1 MMAQL
6 RGMASPGMLLL
17 FQAAPAAREARG
29 TASGW
34 EVAAMIAAIV
44 CFATIGDLLIA
55 SAMRRLDLD
64 AIRARSGL
72 AGASWAVVSNV
83 RFLGG
88 VLGMACG
95 FFSLLYALSHA
106 EVSLI
111 APASASLTFVTNAI
125 AARFFLKENVDRRRW
140 AAAVFVCCGVALLS
154 R

>member
-1 MMAQL
+1 MAAQ
-6 RGMASPGMLLL
+6 GMGGAIPQTH
-17 FQAAPAAREARG
+17 QAA
-29 TASGW
+29 GW

-44 CFATIGDLLIA
+44 IFATVGDLLIA

-64 AIRARSGL
+64 GIRAKQGL
-72 AGASWAVVSNV
+72 AGASWAVVRSP
-83 RFLGG
+83 RFCGG

-125 AARFFLKENVDRRRW
+125 AAKFFLKEDVDRRRW
-140 AAAVFVCCGVALLS
+140 AAAVFVCLGVALLT